1 MDWRL
6 DMKKWIKLK
15 QGSPAAWLMFL
26 IGLFAIGLVYVVF
39 TEPFSMLYD
48 QLYPA
53 INNTGFSTSATRVHT
68 VWKVFPVILIVAL
81 GIWAILRTVRREP
94 DSGFY

>member
-1 MDWRL
+1 MR
-6 DMKKWIKLK
+6 KEWIKLK

-26 IGLFAIGLVYVVF
+26 VGLFAIGLVYVVF

-53 INNTGFSTSATRVHT
+53 INGTGFATSATRVHT

>member
-1 MDWRL
+1 M
-6 DMKKWIKLK
+6 DMKIKFK

-26 IGLFAIGLVYVVF
+26 VGLFTIGLVYVVF

-48 QLYPA
+48 QLFPA
-53 INNTGFSTSATRVHT
+53 INSTGFATSAVRIHT

-94 DSGFY
+94 DSSFY